1 MTHQAIIAIIAAALD
16 VFASSL
22 YIIDTIKGKTKP
34 NRVTYLLWGVPI
46 IAAIATNSTGF
57 TWSSLY
63 VFACGFMPLTIF
75 FVSFTNKN
83 SYWRLKKFDYICGA
97 FAILALI
104 LWLTTKNATV
114 AIIFSIIADFLAGL
128 PTLIKIF
135 KHPETETI
143 KTYAICLFGQ
153 VLNLFAIKTWHFT
166 EFAFPIYLV
175 IFTSMLVLAPHLK
188 HRSTPK

>member
-1 MTHQAIIAIIAAALD
+1 MTNQAIIAIIAAALD
-16 VFASSL
+16 IFASSF

-46 IAAIATNSTGF
+46 IAALATNSTGF

-63 VFACGFMPLTIF
+63 VFAAGLMPLTIF

-104 LWLTTKNATV
+104 IWLTTKNSTV
-114 AIIFSIIADFLAGL
+114 AIIFSLIADFLAGL
-128 PTLIKIF
+128 PTLIKIYN
-135 KHPETETI
+135 HPETETI
-143 KTYAICLFGQ
+143 KSYVICLFGQ

-166 EFAFPIYLV
+166 EYAFPIYLV
-175 IFTSMLVLAPHLK
+175 IFTSILVLASRIK
-188 HRSTPK
+188 RSKSK